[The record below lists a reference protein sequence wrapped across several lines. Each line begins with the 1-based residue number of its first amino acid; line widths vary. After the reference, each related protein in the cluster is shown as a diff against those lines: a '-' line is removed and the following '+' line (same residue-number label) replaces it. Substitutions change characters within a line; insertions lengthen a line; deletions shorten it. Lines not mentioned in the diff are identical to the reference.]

1 MFIGPL
7 LGPGPSA
14 KKLTLV
20 LCPQLRTQLPGE
32 IAKTL
37 MPESCF
43 PRYSVLL
50 HLAYS
55 LDTGIFFKAPQ
66 VTAVESQ
73 GGEHCFLCLVS
84 SNASISSLKV
94 VTMGR
99 HAHFADGKADAQRRS
114 IACPRPH
121 GEEVVESKFSTET
134 A

>member
-1 MFIGPL
+1 MFIGSL
-7 LGPGPSA
+7 LGPGHSA

-20 LCPQLRTQLPGE
+20 VCPQLLIQLLGE

-37 MPESCF
+37 TPESCL
-43 PRYSVLL
+43 PRYSVLF
-50 HLAYS
+50 HLGYS

-66 VTAVESQ
+66 VTAVESW
-73 GGEHCFLCLVS
+73 GGHCFLCLVS
-84 SNASISSLKV
+84 SNPSISSPKV
-94 VTMGR
+94 VTIGR

-121 GEEVVESKFSTET
+121 SEEVVGSKFSAET